1 MWHFNLVSDPA
12 KHSYKETLVSLLWCW
27 EVRRCMHCP
36 WQLLVPGKVI
46 TPHEVTDMSEHL
58 QHCAARQKLERVAA
72 FRQLQ
77 GYSNQLRVM
86 TSGRDP
92 PGSEPVT
99 LASFKL
105 PEEFCLR
112 PVAQDERRG
121 TMVGEQEDVSFIVN
135 TVTKSMTRIL
145 PMNRTKVCP
154 GAGPRGDNP
163 LPNYCGP

>member
-58 QHCAARQKLERVAA
+58 QHCAARQKLERVAS

-86 TSGRDP
+86 TSGRDTLC
-92 PGSEPVT
+92 GSALGQLHIITPSVRGGSATVWSQWCTEPCPLAEGGWQRLCCAT
-99 LASFKL
+99 LA
-105 PEEFCLR
+105 C
-112 PVAQDERRG
+112 
-121 TMVGEQEDVSFIVN
+121 
-135 TVTKSMTRIL
+135 
-145 PMNRTKVCP
+145 
-154 GAGPRGDNP
+154 
-163 LPNYCGP
+163 